1 MTGPPPLGA
10 PDAGTGAGPHDGP
23 APAGVDLTG
32 DRRRHRRERAMGVV
46 FFAAALLSV
55 LVSALILLSLF
66 TKGARFFAE
75 VDWGHVFANDA
86 WNPRQDRFSIS
97 TIVVGSLIV
106 TGVAMVVAVPLGL
119 GAAVYLSE
127 YAGGRTRALLKPV
140 VEVLA
145 GIPSV
150 VLGVFALNWIAPE
163 VVGVFFGE
171 REGRTGSMLAAGIGV
186 GILTIPLVA
195 SVSEDAMRAVPAS
208 LRQASAG
215 LGARRVSTTV
225 RVVMPAAVSGIVA
238 AVILAASRAVGE
250 TMVVFIAGGAA
261 DSARFTTN
269 PLDGTLTMTAAMASV
284 ATGTEGV
291 RGADLA
297 VASLYFVGIVLFF
310 LTLILNTLA
319 NRFVRRVRQAY

>member
-1 MTGPPPLGA
+1 
-10 PDAGTGAGPHDGP
+10 
-23 APAGVDLTG
+23 
-32 DRRRHRRERAMGVV
+32 MGLL
-46 FFAAALLSV
+46 FFAAALMSV
-55 LVSALILLSLF
+55 LVSALILISLF
-66 TKGARFFAE
+66 AKGARFFAE

-86 WNPRQDRFSIS
+86 WNPRQDRYSIS

-106 TGVAMVVAVPLGL
+106 TGIAMVVAVPLGL

-127 YAGGRTRALLKPV
+127 YANSRVRALLKPI

-163 VVGVFFGE
+163 VVGTFFGE

-215 LGARRVSTTV
+215 LGARRVSTTL
-225 RVVMPAAVSGIVA
+225 RVVMPAAVSGLVA

-261 DSARFTTN
+261 DSAAFTAN
-269 PLDGTLTMTAAMASV
+269 PLEGTLTMTAAMASL

-310 LTLILNTLA
+310 LTLILNMVA